1 MIDLRSDTV
10 TCPSEQM
17 LRTIQDATFK
27 DVFFDIDPSTKALE
41 DRCAEIFGFE
51 DALFTVSG
59 TMSNQVAI
67 KTHTVPGDDVLIDQS
82 YHINYYEAAA
92 TSIISNV
99 HLQTVHTSNGVITSN
114 ILEEVL
120 TNRNKSMYG
129 SKIKLVCLENSINY
143 HSGKIF
149 SFDQLERT
157 SIYAH
162 SWGWKVHLDGAR
174 VFNALTKERIA
185 PSFYGKII
193 DSMMIS
199 LNKGLGAPFGAVLL
213 GSEKFI
219 KRARVYNKW
228 FGGGLHQSGLLAE
241 LGLYAINNNIARIEN
256 DNNNATLL
264 ASLINDAKIP
274 SIQIP
279 NVDTNIVMLD
289 LSQLKIPAIRLI
301 NILAQNGVMLYE
313 WSEYVARAV
322 TNLSVSEQDIK
333 YSAREIVSTMEM
345 LVGKT
350 YTTRGKM

>member
-10 TCPSEQM
+10 TSPSEQM
-17 LRTIQDATFK
+17 LETIRGSSFK
-27 DVFFDIDPSTKALE
+27 DVFFDIDPSTRALE
-41 DRCAEIFGFE
+41 DRCAEMFGFE

-59 TMSNQVAI
+59 TMSNQVAV

-92 TSIISNV
+92 ASIISNV
-99 HLQTVHTSNGVITSN
+99 HLQTVHTPNGVITSHL
-114 ILEEVL
+114 LEEVL

-129 SKIKLVCLENSINY
+129 SKIKLICLENSINY

-149 SFDQLERT
+149 SFDQLEQT
-157 SIYAH
+157 SLFAH
-162 SWGWKVHLDGAR
+162 SCGWKVHLDGAR
-174 VFNALTKERIA
+174 IFNALAKERITL
-185 PSFYGKII
+185 SSYGKVL

-199 LNKGLGAPFGAVLL
+199 LNKGLGAPFGAMLL
-213 GSEKFI
+213 GSEEFI

-241 LGLYAINNNIARIEN
+241 LGLYAINNNITRIEN

-274 SIQIP
+274 SLHIP
-279 NVDTNIVMLD
+279 NVDTNIVMID

-322 TNLSVSEQDIK
+322 TNLNVSEQDIK
-333 YSAREIVSTMEM
+333 YSAREIVSAMEM
-345 LVGKT
+345 LVG
-350 YTTRGKM
+350 